1 MENNLEFIIKSA
13 VLVHYCGPGGD
24 VVIPKGVWEIG
35 WAAFA
40 NCRSLTSVVIPEGV
54 TEIGGNAFDGCT
66 NLTNVTIPESVNE
79 IEEINQFDDDME
91 YSENLIIRAPA
102 GSYAEQYAAEHG
114 IPLEPVPDQL
124 RNGALKQF
132 LPVRFADEGTM
143 EGGYGK
149 HAKS

>member
-1 MENNLEFIIKSA
+1 MKPVMFIDKIYFQKENVMENNLEFIIKSA

-24 VVIPKGVWEIG
+24 
-35 WAAFA
+35 
-40 NCRSLTSVVIPEGV
+40 VVIPEGV

-124 RNGALKQF
+124 RNGSLKQF
-132 LPVRFADEGTM
+132 LPVRFAGEGTM

-149 HAKS
+149 QAKS